1 VPALAP
7 PPETQ
12 ETVKPPR
19 PIDVIPPQPFPAL
32 SVRKT
37 IWHPQPSQRLAY
49 VSMPPGS
56 PAFEVREGDVLGSMI
71 VLAIE
76 PSSVLFGREGVQV
89 RKRIGEE

>member
-1 VPALAP
+1 
-7 PPETQ
+7 
-12 ETVKPPR
+12 
-19 PIDVIPPQPFPAL
+19 
-32 SVRKT
+32 
-37 IWHPQPSQRLAY
+37 
-49 VSMPPGS
+49 MPPGS